1 MLKSEGQLWR
11 TPAVRARMASQ
22 KLSDRGPCP
31 LREQKQKPRQEE
43 PREGTTW
50 RQRGD
55 QGHKR
60 PYKSGKV

>member
-1 MLKSEGQLWR
+1 M
-11 TPAVRARMASQ
+11 RARMASQ